1 MGKLNELAKKASGV
15 SAITEGKTK
24 ISTEEVIKR
33 YPNGVTIK
41 AVDMFGT
48 GDDRYAV
55 VNIAED
61 DKVYFF
67 GGKAI
72 TGMVDEFI
80 ATCDGSIDVVNMH
93 LSDEP
98 VKIRL
103 TKGKTKNGR
112 DFTSFE
118 VVG

>member
-24 ISTEEVIKR
+24 LSTEEVIKR

-72 TGMVDEFI
+72 NGMVDEWI
-80 ATCDGSIDVVNMH
+80 TACGTIDAVNMQ

-118 VVG
+118 VIG